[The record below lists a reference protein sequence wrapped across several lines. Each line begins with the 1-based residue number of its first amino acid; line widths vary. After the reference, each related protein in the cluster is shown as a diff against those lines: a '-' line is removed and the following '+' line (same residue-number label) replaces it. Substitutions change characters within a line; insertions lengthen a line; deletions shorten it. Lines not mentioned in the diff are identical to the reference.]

1 MPSPVAKKIAA
12 PARDAAET
20 LPLWSAPSDI
30 LAIAT
35 SSDPWSPAVTAA
47 ISLAARW
54 GSKLTGCYIDPSL
67 RHAAE
72 ADMEPSVLG
81 MLMQPRGEDDGERDA
96 FISHAH
102 RLGVA
107 EADWVVT
114 HAGLAPTL
122 RAVGAWHDLAVLERD
137 VVEGAHLFDIL
148 SEAMSNSRLPCL
160 LLPPRW
166 SSELKLDRVVVGW
179 NGSIEA
185 TRAIHGALPFLQ
197 AASEVVLIDGEKQ
210 GANGDGEAA
219 TLPRFDAVDYLQRH
233 QVAVSTRRLQVP
245 PTEAGAALLK
255 AAHAI
260 HADLLVMGSYSH
272 SRLRERIL
280 GGATRHVLAHAHLP
294 VLMQH

>member
-12 PARDAAET
+12 PARDDAEA
-20 LPLWSAPSDI
+20 LPPWSAPSDI

-35 SSDPWSPAVTAA
+35 SSDPWSPAVTVA

-67 RHAAE
+67 RRATHA
-72 ADMEPSVLG
+72 DLEPSVLG
-81 MLMQPRGEDDGERDA
+81 MLMQPRGEDDGEREA
-96 FISHAH
+96 FASHAR

-107 EADWVVT
+107 HADWVIT

-122 RAVGAWHDLAVLERD
+122 RALGAWHDLAVLERD
-137 VVEGAHLFDIL
+137 VVEGLHLFDIL

-160 LLPPRW
+160 LLPPHW
-166 SSELKLDRVVVGW
+166 SSDLKLDRAVVGW

-185 TRAIHGALPFLQ
+185 TRAIHAALPLLQ
-197 AASEVVLIDGEKQ
+197 AASEVLLIDGEKRR
-210 GANGDGEAA
+210 ADADGNPG
-219 TLPRFDAVDYLQRH
+219 TLPRFDPVDYLQRH
-233 QVAVSTRRLQVP
+233 QVAVSSRRIEVQP
-245 PTEAGAALLK
+245 QDAGAALLK
-255 AAHAI
+255 ATHGF

-280 GGATRHVLAHAHLP
+280 GGATHYVLAHAHLP

>member
-1 MPSPVAKKIAA
+1 MPSPVAKKVAA
-12 PARDAAET
+12 PARDTAER
-20 LPLWSAPSDI
+20 LPPWSAPSDI

-35 SSDPWSPAVTAA
+35 SSDPWSPAVTTA

-54 GSKLTGCYIDPSL
+54 GSKLTGCYIEPSL
-67 RHAAE
+67 RRATH

-96 FISHAH
+96 FASHAR

-107 EADWVVT
+107 EANWVVT
-114 HAGLAPTL
+114 QAGLAPTL
-122 RAVGAWHDLAVLERD
+122 RALGAWHDLAVVERD
-137 VVEGAHLFDIL
+137 MVEGVHLFDIL

-160 LLPPRW
+160 LLPPHW
-166 SSELKLDRVVVGW
+166 SSELKLERVVVGW

-185 TRAIHGALPFLQ
+185 ARAIHGALPFLQ
-197 AASEVVLIDGEKQ
+197 AASEVLLIDGEKH
-210 GANGDGEAA
+210 GAEADDDPD
-219 TLPRFDAVDYLQRH
+219 TLPRFDPLDYLRRH
-233 QVAVSTRRLQVP
+233 QVAVSARPIKAQPL
-245 PTEAGAALLK
+245 EAGAALLK
-255 AAHAI
+255 AALGT

>member
-1 MPSPVAKKIAA
+1 MTSPVAKKVAA
-12 PARDAAET
+12 PSGV
-20 LPLWSAPSDI
+20 LPQWSTPGDI
-30 LAIAT
+30 LAMAT
-35 SSDPWSPAVTAA
+35 SSDPWSPAVTTA

-54 GSKLTGCYIDPSL
+54 GSKLTACYIDPSL
-67 RHAAE
+67 RRAAQDE
-72 ADMEPSVLG
+72 MEPSVLG

-96 FISHAH
+96 FASHAH

-122 RAVGAWHDLAVLERD
+122 RALGAWHDLAVLECD
-137 VVEGAHLFDIL
+137 VIEGAHLFDML
-148 SEAMSNSRLPCL
+148 SEAMSNSHVPCL
-160 LLPPRW
+160 LLPAQW
-166 SSELKLDRVVVGW
+166 SSELKLDRVVIGW

-197 AASEVVLIDGEKQ
+197 AASEVLLIDGEKRS
-210 GANGDGEAA
+210 AEADGDTA
-219 TLPRFDAVDYLQRH
+219 TLPRFDPVDYLQRH
-233 QVAVSTRRLQVP
+233 QVPVSSRRIDVQP
-245 PTEAGAALLK
+245 QDAGKALLK
-255 AAHAI
+255 AAHGI
-260 HADLLVMGSYSH
+260 HADLLVLGSYSH

>member
-1 MPSPVAKKIAA
+1 MSSPTAKKIAA
-12 PARDAAET
+12 PARDTAER

-35 SSDPWSPAVTAA
+35 SSDPWSPAVTTA

-54 GSKLTGCYIDPSL
+54 GSKLTACYISPSL
-67 RHAAE
+67 RHTAH

-81 MLMQPRGEDDGERDA
+81 MLMQPRGEDDGEREA
-96 FISHAH
+96 FASHAH

-114 HAGLAPTL
+114 LAGLAPTL
-122 RAVGAWHDLAVLERD
+122 RALGAWHDLAVLERD
-137 VVEGAHLFDIL
+137 VVEGVHLFDIL
-148 SEAMSNSRLPCL
+148 SEAMSNSRVPCL

-166 SSELKLDRVVVGW
+166 TNEPKLDRVVVGW

-185 TRAIHGALPFLQ
+185 TRAIHGALPLLQ
-197 AASEVVLIDGEKQ
+197 AASEVLLINGEKS
-210 GANGDGEAA
+210 GTDADGDADA
-219 TLPRFDAVDYLQRH
+219 LPRFDPLEYLKRH
-233 QVAVSTRRLQVP
+233 QVAVATRRIQVQP
-245 PTEAGAALLK
+245 SEAGGALLK
-255 AAHAI
+255 AAHAT